1 MPKGE
6 TVTVYI
12 DAESY
17 RIIESAARRRK
28 RTVGGFIA
36 EAALKEAVGIE
47 HAAAEAGDP
56 TPHGDAEYV
65 PDYFKACCEM
75 ARAGGTNGYRFAG
88 YHLASE
94 LDRLRSSEMSQEE
107 WAAKLSELQHLIWPS
122 DLRTL
127 EKGDYERIAEW
138 FSERFPECMKLI
150 PRRRSARFA
159 EGVVELAEERD
170 GIPGLPE

>member
-1 MPKGE
+1 
-6 TVTVYI
+6 
-12 DAESY
+12 
-17 RIIESAARRRK
+17 
-28 RTVGGFIA
+28 
-36 EAALKEAVGIE
+36 
-47 HAAAEAGDP
+47 
-56 TPHGDAEYV
+56 
-65 PDYFKACCEM
+65 
-75 ARAGGTNGYRFAG
+75 
-88 YHLASE
+88 
-94 LDRLRSSEMSQEE
+94 MSQEE